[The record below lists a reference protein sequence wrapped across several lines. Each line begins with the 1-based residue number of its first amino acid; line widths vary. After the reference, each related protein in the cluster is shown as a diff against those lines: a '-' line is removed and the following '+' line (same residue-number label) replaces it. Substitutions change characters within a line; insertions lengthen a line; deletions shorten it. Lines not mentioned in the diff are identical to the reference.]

1 MDSVQAPS
9 HLCKFF
15 LYGHCKRKSNC
26 EKSHNVETCAMGR
39 RCRKLLC
46 QRRHPKDCVYGN
58 QCGFK
63 SCNHLRPPSPME
75 TVLLLQK
82 DDDYPSDQN
91 PDLGEEL
98 TRAYKRIALLEEEK
112 ETLIREMGME
122 LFKAQSNVKSLEE
135 KVDVLEKIV
144 KEKEEVLSETMASA
158 SLEKAQLMERIRKY
172 IQSVKR
178 GQNDNAKLQ
187 EHLSKTR
194 THLESLQEIDISNN
208 KNLETTLEQKDL
220 T

>member
-1 MDSVQAPS
+1 MDSIQAPS

-63 SCNHLRPPSPME
+63 SCNHLHPPLQIIETPTME

-98 TRAYKRIALLEEEK
+98 TRAYKQIALLEEEK

-135 KVDVLEKIV
+135 NVDVLEKIFKEKEKVLSKKAQSNVKSLEERVDVLEKIV

-158 SLEKAQLMERIRKY
+158 SLEKAQ
-172 IQSVKR
+172 
-178 GQNDNAKLQ
+178 
-187 EHLSKTR
+187 
-194 THLESLQEIDISNN
+194 
-208 KNLETTLEQKDL
+208 
-220 T
+220 